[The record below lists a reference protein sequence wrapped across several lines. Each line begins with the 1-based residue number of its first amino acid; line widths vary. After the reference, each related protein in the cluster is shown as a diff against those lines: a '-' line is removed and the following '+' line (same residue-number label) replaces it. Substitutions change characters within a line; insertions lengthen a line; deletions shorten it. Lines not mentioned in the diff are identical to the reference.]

1 LRYIPNSPEER
12 KEMLQAIGLES
23 AEELFDSIPQD
34 LLLKQPLNTPAALS
48 EIPELGARASWA
60 AVLIRITFRP

>member
-34 LLLKQPLNTPAALS
+34 LLLKQPLNTPAAH

-60 AVLIRITFRP
+60 AVLIRITSRP